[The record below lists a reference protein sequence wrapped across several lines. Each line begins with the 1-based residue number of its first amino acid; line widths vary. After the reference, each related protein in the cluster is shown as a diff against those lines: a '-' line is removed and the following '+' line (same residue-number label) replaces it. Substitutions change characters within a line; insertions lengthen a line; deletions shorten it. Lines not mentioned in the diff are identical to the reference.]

1 MLLAYIVY
9 IGLIITMILLSII
22 DKQFKLDRYW
32 NIFVWLPIVLFS
44 LVIGMRYNVG
54 SDYMSYYYNYISQSS
69 DGMSWWLFEP
79 GFVALNRCLFFLNL
93 PVCSLFILV
102 SFIQI
107 IFFYKSFQNNSYLLP
122 IAVFLL
128 FVLGYVFV
136 MMNILRQAIAI
147 MIVFAGVQYLESVK
161 NVWKFV
167 LCLLFAFFFFFS
179 VVICIPMLFL
189 YLMRTRT
196 VMDYRCF
203 MFTLYVILVFMQ
215 EMLLKNAISFY
226 DVLLNNLNISAFGD
240 FGLTEDRLSKFGGD
254 WQLVAGT
261 GLGRIMNY
269 LIVLIMI
276 IFSGRLF
283 DKYGMKFLNYFRLYY
298 WGELLILVSGM
309 DMNLRRVAMFYTISS
324 IVVIAYFF
332 YFVYFQWKSISP
344 FYRLSGFVILIYYSI
359 LFVYK
364 IYMGESLCS
373 PFQFI
378 YF

>member
-54 SDYMSYYYNYISQSS
+54 SDYMSYYYNYISQAS

-107 IFFYKSFQNNSYLLP
+107 IFFYKSFQNNSCLLP

-167 LCLLFAFFFFFS
+167 LCLLFAFLFHYS

-196 VMDYRCF
+196 VMDYRWF

-309 DMNLRRVAMFYTISS
+309 DMNLRRVAMFYTISFTGS
-324 IVVIAYFF
+324 GKRALR
-332 YFVYFQWKSISP
+332 FQCFRELCRSQA
-344 FYRLSGFVILIYYSI
+344 RL
-359 LFVYK
+359 K
-364 IYMGESLCS
+364 
-373 PFQFI
+373 
-378 YF
+378 